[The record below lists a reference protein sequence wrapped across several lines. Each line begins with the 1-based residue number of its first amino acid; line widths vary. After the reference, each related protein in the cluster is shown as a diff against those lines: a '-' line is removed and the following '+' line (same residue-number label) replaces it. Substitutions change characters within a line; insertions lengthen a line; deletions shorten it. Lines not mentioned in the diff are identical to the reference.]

1 MYCQL
6 SSILTKRGT
15 TMPKKEEKV
24 TIKSF
29 LNQLMQKSLQSLI
42 SVAIQEAEHLAKWI
56 KSISGLGKKIRNL
69 MTTIILFSAGL
80 GVLGIGISIYI
91 SEQFS
96 NITPGMSHILVG
108 LFIILIAVLHTR
120 FNE

>member
-1 MYCQL
+1 ML
-6 SSILTKRGT
+6 AI
-15 TMPKKEEKV
+15 PKKEEKV

-29 LNQLMQKSLQSLI
+29 LNQLMQKSLQPLI

-96 NITPGMSHILVG
+96 NITPGVSHILVG
-108 LFIILIAVLHTR
+108 LFIILIAILHTR